1 MIDIS
6 ANIFIIEDDTFICEE
21 LSQFLENNGYKALVW
36 DLNSD
41 LLEVI
46 NKVNPDLI
54 LLDINLPN
62 KDGFSLCRQIRHSF
76 TIPII
81 FITARDSTI
90 DELNG
95 LTLGGDDYITKP
107 YNLPLLLVR
116 IKNLLKRT
124 EPFDKRKLEYKG
136 ITLNFI
142 SGNVEYREAIAEL
155 SRTELKIMYYF
166 FKNAGNIVPRMDLV
180 EYLWDNQIHID
191 DNALS
196 VNMSRIREKLA
207 SIGINDLIITRRGM
221 GYKI

>member
-1 MIDIS
+1 MITIS
-6 ANIFIIEDDTFICEE
+6 SNILIIEDDTFICEE
-21 LSQFLENNGYKALVW
+21 LVQFLGNNGYNPLVL

-41 LLEVI
+41 VLQVMD
-46 NKVNPDLI
+46 KTNPDLI

-62 KDGFSLCRQIRHSF
+62 EDGFSLCRQIRHCS
-76 TIPII
+76 TVPII

-95 LTLGGDDYITKP
+95 LTMGGDDYITKP

-124 EPFDKRKLEYKG
+124 DTSDKQKLEYKG
-136 ITLNFI
+136 ITLNLI
-142 SGNVEYREAIAEL
+142 SANVEYKESITEL
-155 SRTELKIMYYF
+155 SKTELKIMYYLF
-166 FKNAGNIVPRMDLV
+166 QNAGNIVPRMDLI

-191 DNALS
+191 DNSLS
-196 VNMSRIREKLA
+196 VNVSRLREKLMG
-207 SIGINDLIITRRGM
+207 IGITNLIVTKRGM